1 MKLINK
7 ILKYIYFNL
16 FKNNLKVNFTSILD
30 THSSYGKNSIFEQK
44 VLVAKSKIGS
54 NVIINMNTAV
64 KYSELHDFVCLHQN
78 CKISYTTIGSYTY
91 VAKSTEISKT
101 NIGKFCSIGSEVII
115 GLGKHPINFI
125 STSPVFYSASKKQLG
140 FSFTDEQL
148 YDEYQNCK
156 IGNDVW
162 IGTRV
167 LILDGVTVGDGVIIA
182 ANSVV
187 TRDVEPYSIIGGSP
201 AKLIRKR
208 FDEQTIK
215 ILQESEWWNWNVT
228 SIRERIASFQKEI
241 LTSDDVF

>member
-162 IGTRV
+162 IGARV
-167 LILDGVTVGDGVIIA
+167 IILDGVKIGDGAIIA
-182 ANSVV
+182 TNSVV
-187 TRDVEPYSIIGGSP
+187 TKDVEPYSIVGGSP
-201 AKLIRKR
+201 AKLIKYR
-208 FDEQTIK
+208 FSAEK
-215 ILQESEWWNWNVT
+215 INEIQALNWWDWSE
-228 SIRERIASFQKEI
+228 ERIKKELYLFQAATE
-241 LTSDDVF
+241 

>member
-1 MKLINK
+1 MNLIK
-7 ILKYIYFNL
+7 KTLKFIYFNF
-16 FKNNLKVNFTSILD
+16 FKEQFKVNFSANID
-30 THSSYGKNSIFEQK
+30 THSSYGKNCNFEGN
-44 VLVAKSKIGS
+44 VLIAKNKIGS
-54 NVIINMNTAV
+54 NVNIKMNSAV
-64 KYSELHDFVCLHQN
+64 KYSELSDFVCVHQN
-78 CKISYTTIGSYTY
+78 CKVSYTSIGSYTY
-91 VAKSTEISKT
+91 IANATEISKT
-101 NIGKFCSIGSEVII
+101 IIGKFCSIGSEVKI
-115 GLGKHPINFI
+115 GTGKHPINFI